1 MILDCFFI
9 AGNAENDNAPELN
22 CHEHD
27 DWYADADAE
36 SLPTIMRRAADHVR
50 EDHRV
55 HVDGCACRERVI
67 DMRCVP
73 HIDWISSAWA

>member
-9 AGNAENDNAPELN
+9 AGNVENNNAPELN
-22 CHEHD
+22 CHDHD

-36 SLPTIMRRAADHVR
+36 SLPTIMRRAVEHVR
-50 EDHRV
+50 EAHRV
-55 HVDGCACRERVI
+55 HVKDCACRARVT

-73 HIDWISSAWA
+73 HIDWMSMVYS